1 VGDRSRPFDGWAPGG
16 WFRSAADRASAD
28 RPAAAAAGVSAVGR
42 LSRGGGARRGLA
54 AAAGL
59 LIGLFCVLLG
69 PAAPAS
75 AHAALVGSDPASGTI
90 VPDAP
95 NKITLSF
102 SESVQLVPGKI
113 QVLAPDGS
121 RADQGEPQAAGSTVT
136 VPLRSGG
143 SRGTYL
149 VSYRVVSADSHPV
162 AGSLTYSVGAASTPP
177 TETAGAE
184 SVDPVA
190 RALIPVGKYLGY
202 AGLVLLVGPVL
213 VLALLWPHRLSR
225 RGPARLVWTGV
236 GLVLGSTVLALWLQA
251 PYTTGSG
258 LFEVSGDDLR
268 DVLGSTFGAVMLVRL
283 GVIVAAAFLLRPL
296 LRGEGGES
304 KADLALLGVLGV
316 AALATWPLTGH
327 PTASPVAGVSVVVDA
342 VHLAAMSVWLGGLVM
357 LVGYLLRRA
366 DERELGAILPIW
378 SRWAATAVAAL
389 IIAGSVQALIEVGS
403 FTGFFT
409 STYGRLILIKIGLA
423 AVVVGMAAYSRRL
436 VRTRTA
442 QAGPGKLRRIVLAE
456 LAVTAVVLG
465 VTAAVV
471 QIPPPRTASAAES
484 ATTST
489 TISQTITDKSVSLQ
503 VDVFPAKVGN
513 NSLHLY
519 AYTPDNK
526 PLPVVEWTAT
536 AALPAGGIEP
546 IEVPLLRI
554 TDFHAVGDIALP
566 TAGDWTF
573 KFTVRT
579 SDIDQSTLTM
589 TAKIS

>member
-1 VGDRSRPFDGWAPGG
+1 MTVDRR
-16 WFRSAADRASAD
+16 
-28 RPAAAAAGVSAVGR
+28 RPAALLLGV
-42 LSRGGGARRGLA
+42 LF
-54 AAAGL
+54 
-59 LIGLFCVLLG
+59 GLFCVLLG

-75 AHAALVGSDPASGTI
+75 AHAALVASDPASDTI

-95 NKITLSF
+95 NKVTLTF
-102 SESVQLVPGKI
+102 SESVQLISGKI
-113 QVLAPDGS
+113 QVLSPDGS
-121 RADQGEPQAAGSTVT
+121 RADQGEPQSAGNTVT
-136 VPLRSGG
+136 IPLRSGG
-143 SRGTYL
+143 GRGTYL

-162 AGSLTYSVGAASTPP
+162 AGCLTFSVGAASTPP
-177 TETAGAE
+177 TEADGAE
-184 SVDPVA
+184 SVDPVV
-190 RALIPVGKYLGY
+190 RGLIPVGKYLGY
-202 AGLVLLVGPVL
+202 VGLVLLIGPVL

-225 RGPARLVWTGV
+225 RGPARLVWTGI
-236 GLVLGSTVLALWLQA
+236 GLVLGSTVLAIWLQG

-258 LFEVSGDDLR
+258 LFGVSGSDLR

-296 LRGEGGES
+296 LRGEGVES

-342 VHLAAMSVWLGGLVM
+342 IHLASMSVWLGGLVM
-357 LVGYLLRRA
+357 LVGFLLRQA

-389 IIAGSVQALIEVGS
+389 IVAGSVQALIEVAS
-403 FTGFFT
+403 FKALYT
-409 STYGRLILIKIGLA
+409 STYGRLILVKITLAAAVIGLA
-423 AVVVGMAAYSRRL
+423 AISREI
-436 VRTRTA
+436 VRNRKPENGPRT
-442 QAGPGKLRRIVLAE
+442 LRRMVMAE

-465 VTAAVV
+465 VTAALV

-484 ATTST
+484 AATPT
-489 TISQTITDKSVSLQ
+489 TISQTVSDASVSLQ
-503 VDVFPAKVGN
+503 VDVFPATVGN
-513 NSLHLY
+513 NSIHLY
-519 AYTPDNK
+519 AYTLDNK

-536 AALPAGGIEP
+536 AALPAKGIEP

-554 TDFHAVGDIALP
+554 TDFHAIGDIALP
-566 TAGDWTF
+566 MAGEWTL

-589 TAKIS
+589 TAKVS

>member
-1 VGDRSRPFDGWAPGG
+1 MNVDPPGATDRLGPHPPRPADGRRRPAPVRVRPGV
-16 WFRSAADRASAD
+16 RRLSAAAF
-28 RPAAAAAGVSAVGR
+28 
-42 LSRGGGARRGLA
+42 
-54 AAAGL
+54 GL
-59 LIGLFCVLLG
+59 LVGLFCVLLG

-75 AHAALVGSDPASGTI
+75 AHAALVGSDPASDTI
-90 VPDAP
+90 VPEAP
-95 NKITLSF
+95 NKVTLTF
-102 SESVQLVPGKI
+102 SESVQLISGKI

-121 RADQGEPQAAGSTVT
+121 RADQGEPQASGGTV
-136 VPLRSGG
+136 VIPLRSGG
-143 SRGTYL
+143 GRGTYL

-177 TETAGAE
+177 TESGAADT
-184 SVDPVA
+184 VDPVV

-258 LFEVSGDDLR
+258 LFEATGADLR

-283 GVIVAAAFLLRPL
+283 GVVVAAAFLLRPL
-296 LRGEGGES
+296 LSGEGGGS

-342 VHLAAMSVWLGGLVM
+342 IHLGAMAVWVGGLVM
-357 LVGYLLRRA
+357 LVGFLLRLA

-389 IIAGSVQALIEVGS
+389 IIAGSVQALIEVAS
-403 FTGFFT
+403 FEGLFG
-409 STYGRLILIKIGLA
+409 STYGRLILAKIGLA
-423 AVVVGMAAYSRRL
+423 VVVLVIAAYSRRL
-436 VRTRTA
+436 VRERRA
-442 QAGPGKLRRIVLAE
+442 ESGAGPGLLRRVVIAE

-465 VTAAVV
+465 VTAALV
-471 QIPPPRTASAAES
+471 QIAPPRTATAAEGGG
-484 ATTST
+484 AST
-489 TISQTITDKSVSLQ
+489 TISQTVKSDSVALQ
-503 VDVFPAKVGN
+503 VDVFPATVGN

-519 AYTPDNK
+519 ANTLDDK

-536 AALPAGGIEP
+536 AALPAKGIEP

-554 TDFHAVGDIALP
+554 TDSHAIGDIALP
-566 TAGDWTF
+566 AAGEWTF

-579 SDIDQSTLTM
+579 SEVDQSTLTM
-589 TAKIS
+589 TVTIS

>member
-1 VGDRSRPFDGWAPGG
+1 M
-16 WFRSAADRASAD
+16 
-28 RPAAAAAGVSAVGR
+28 
-42 LSRGGGARRGLA
+42 LA
-54 AAAGL
+54 AVAGL
-59 LIGLFCVLLG
+59 LVGLFCVLLG
-69 PAAPAS
+69 PTAPAS
-75 AHAALVGSDPASGTI
+75 AHAALVGSDPANGTI

-95 NKITLSF
+95 NKITLNF
-102 SESVQLVPGKI
+102 SESVQLVAGKI

-121 RADQGEPQAAGSTVT
+121 RADQGEPQAAGGAVT
-136 VPLRSGG
+136 IPLRSGG
-143 SRGTYL
+143 GRGTYL
-149 VSYRVVSADSHPV
+149 VSFRVISADSHPV
-162 AGSLTYSVGAASTPP
+162 AGSLTFSVGAASTPP
-177 TETAGAE
+177 AETAGDEA
-184 SVDPVA
+184 VDPLV

-202 AGLVLLVGPVL
+202 AGLVLLIGPVL

-225 RGPARLVWTGV
+225 RGPSRLVWTGV

-251 PYTTGSG
+251 PYTTGSS
-258 LFEVSGDDLR
+258 LFGVSGDDLR

-283 GVIVAAAFLLRPL
+283 GVIVAAGFLLRPM

-327 PTASPVAGVSVVVDA
+327 PAASPVAGVSVVVDA
-342 VHLAAMSVWLGGLVM
+342 IHLAAMAVWLGGLVM
-357 LVGYLLRRA
+357 LVGFLLRQA

-389 IIAGSVQALIEVGS
+389 ILAGSTQALIEVAS
-403 FTGFFT
+403 FKGLFG
-409 STYGRLILIKIGLA
+409 STYGQLILTKIGLA
-423 AVVVGMAAYSRRL
+423 ALVIVMAAYSRRL
-436 VRTRTA
+436 VRLRTA
-442 QAGPGKLRRIVLAE
+442 ETGPRLLRRVVLAE

-465 VTAAVV
+465 VTSAVV

-484 ATTST
+484 AGTST

-503 VDVFPAKVGN
+503 VDVFPATVGN
-513 NSLHLY
+513 NSMHLY

-536 AALPAGGIEP
+536 VALPAKGIEP

-554 TDFHAVGDIALP
+554 TDFHAIGDIALP
-566 TAGDWTF
+566 AAGEWTL